1 MGLGTKM
8 LSFKE
13 LLAVDYTGTGDPQL
27 AKNSMRRKRDSGV
40 GGPVGEGKSD
50 YTIYH
55 KSYSDAVGH
64 ALDQAKKRG
73 YEVDMD
79 DYHNK
84 VSTGPRKP
92 SIGKTN
98 SFSINLTKN
107 GKPVKNKLHMQV
119 YGMEGGKYELNM
131 YTEEAMYEEVDEEIL
146 SEEDESLFLV
156 DEAALTPAQRAR
168 KKQILRRNK
177 SKIAIGRMIA
187 KRRMATKKVINKR
200 AKRRARAL
208 VMKKL
213 LKGRSKSDLS
223 YSARAGYEKMVKQ
236 RKSTTDRLTVKMRA
250 KAKRDDLL
258 KFRNK
263 NK

>member
-1 MGLGTKM
+1 M

-27 AKNSMRRKRDSGV
+27 AKNAMRRKRDSGT
-40 GGPVGEGKSD
+40 GGPVGEGK
-50 YTIYH
+50 
-55 KSYSDAVGH
+55 
-64 ALDQAKKRG
+64 
-73 YEVDMD
+73 
-79 DYHNK
+79 
-84 VSTGPRKP
+84 
-92 SIGKTN
+92 
-98 SFSINLTKN
+98 
-107 GKPVKNKLHMQV
+107 
-119 YGMEGGKYELNM
+119 
-131 YTEEAMYEEVDEEIL
+131 EVDEEIL